1 MANNIKPEI
10 SLGVK
15 GPQVM
20 TLGDLAGTAT
30 KLVEF
35 QRLSELYPELI
46 KKTQQEVRAFLL
58 FFKTCSYLFVNTLS
72 LI

>member
-15 GPQVM
+15 GPQTM
-20 TLGDLAGTAT
+20 SLGELAGTAT

-46 KKTQQEVRAFLL
+46 KKTQQ
-58 FFKTCSYLFVNTLS
+58 
-72 LI
+72 